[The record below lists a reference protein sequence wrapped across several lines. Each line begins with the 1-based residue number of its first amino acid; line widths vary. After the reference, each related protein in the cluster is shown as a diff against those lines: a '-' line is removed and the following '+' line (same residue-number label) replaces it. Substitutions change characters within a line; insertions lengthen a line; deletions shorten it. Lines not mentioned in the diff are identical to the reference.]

1 MYETL
6 GAGRYERGDGRRGYR
21 SGHYRRSLI
30 TRVGKLELRVPQDR
44 NGQFSTEVFE
54 RFSRSEKPL
63 TTSLME
69 MYVHGVS
76 TRKVKHITE
85 ELCGHEFD
93 KSSISRLN
101 KTLDDSLK
109 QFAERQLDEEYP
121 YLMLDARYERV
132 REEGVVRRKAVL
144 VAIGINWEG
153 RRCVLG
159 IELARK
165 ESTSTWSDFLRSLL
179 ARGLRGVEVVVSDSH
194 EGLRNSVTALLSSSV
209 WQRCYVHFLRNVD
222 APVEI

>member
-1 MYETL
+1 MTKEAKENVRVLLSQDKDWLRQQVQGLVQEVLEQEMNETL

-44 NGQFSTEVFE
+44 DGQFSTEVFE
-54 RFSRSEKPL
+54 RFSRSEKAL

-132 REEGVVRRKAVL
+132 REDGVV
-144 VAIGINWEG
+144 
-153 RRCVLG
+153 C
-159 IELARK
+159 
-165 ESTSTWSDFLRSLL
+165 
-179 ARGLRGVEVVVSDSH
+179 
-194 EGLRNSVTALLSSSV
+194 
-209 WQRCYVHFLRNVD
+209 
-222 APVEI
+222 